1 MLFRLVNSI
10 LHSHET
16 IRSQMHN
23 KNKVISA
30 TSSLLLWWKWRSQSI
45 PLFRKS
51 HFPSRNLR
59 IQCRTL
65 GSQARQPFDIHFLW
79 TKAWKFLSLSSLST
93 FFFIFQETLERIF
106 PMTIAVPIQLLNVRK
121 VFEKRFVFELLGH
134 YYNLFDSHLQIRWHV
149 QRMQA
154 GKELSQVPVH
164 SEGTVPPRLVCH
176 TL

>member
-1 MLFRLVNSI
+1 
-10 LHSHET
+10 
-16 IRSQMHN
+16 
-23 KNKVISA
+23 
-30 TSSLLLWWKWRSQSI
+30 
-45 PLFRKS
+45 
-51 HFPSRNLR
+51 
-59 IQCRTL
+59 
-65 GSQARQPFDIHFLW
+65 
-79 TKAWKFLSLSSLST
+79 LSLSSLST

-134 YYNLFDSHLQIRWHV
+134 YYNLFDGHLQIRWHV